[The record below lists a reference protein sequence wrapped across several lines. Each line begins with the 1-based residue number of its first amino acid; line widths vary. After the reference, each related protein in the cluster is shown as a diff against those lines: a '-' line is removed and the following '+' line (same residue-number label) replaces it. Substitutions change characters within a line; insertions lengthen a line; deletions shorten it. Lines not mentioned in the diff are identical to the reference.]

1 MCKTELGID
10 TFSFYSSLTPKQK
23 SRILE
28 AIQALPEFRTKR
40 EDYMEETY
48 EYTSDCFADQGVKLM
63 IFRKKKSVW
72 GLFVV
77 LHPTLLLGEHDRS
90 ALYHPK
96 KKVNKELMKQAD
108 SILKRVNVPCKLQ
121 EMKLYRV
128 DVTANLFFEDA
139 DLAECYLRILK
150 KGLLLPHYHLEWFRK
165 NEHKAKDIKEAN
177 VHSYKQA
184 CKSAAFFAYD
194 KTAQLEMIGQFPDRL
209 IGKRVLRL
217 EVQLRRKGIRNW
229 VCEDDLD
236 NCFKTL
242 HGLEARAAGIIRW
255 YLHRME
261 PTGGIHV
268 HYEDA
273 AAIIG
278 GVKHAKTRARM
289 LYLLRKTSDSRDLTA
304 ALEKL
309 KKEFNLNGGQI
320 KRLLKKFR
328 KYGISPITL
337 PNSEPQSV
345 LEPIGALIEQ
355 AAS

>member
-1 MCKTELGID
+1 MTMCKTELGID
-10 TFSFYSSLTPKQK
+10 TFSFYSNLTPKQK

-28 AIQALPEFRTKR
+28 VLRALPGFQTKR
-40 EDYMEETY
+40 EDYIEETY

-63 IFRKKKSVW
+63 VFRKKKSVW

-77 LHPTLLLGEHDRS
+77 LHPTLLLGDHDRS

-96 KKVNKELMKQAD
+96 KKVHKELMKQAD
-108 SILKRVNVPCKLQ
+108 SILKRVHVPCKLQ

-128 DVTANLFFEDA
+128 DVTANLVFEDS
-139 DLAECYLRILK
+139 DLAESYLRILK

-165 NEHKAKDIKEAN
+165 NEHKAKDIKAAN
-177 VHSYKQA
+177 THSYKQA
-184 CKSAAFFAYD
+184 CKSAAFFSYD
-194 KTAQLEMIGQFPDRL
+194 KTAQLEMIGRFPDRL

-217 EVQLRRKGIRNW
+217 EVQLRRKGIRKW

-236 NCFKTL
+236 NCVKTL
-242 HGLEARAAGIIRW
+242 RALEAQAGDIIRW

-261 PTGGIHV
+261 LTGGIHV
-268 HYEDA
+268 RYEDA

-309 KKEFNLNGGQI
+309 KKEFDLSGGQI

-328 KYGISPITL
+328 KCEISPITL
-337 PNSEPQSV
+337 PNAEPQSA
-345 LEPIGALIEQ
+345 LKPIGTII
-355 AAS
+355 